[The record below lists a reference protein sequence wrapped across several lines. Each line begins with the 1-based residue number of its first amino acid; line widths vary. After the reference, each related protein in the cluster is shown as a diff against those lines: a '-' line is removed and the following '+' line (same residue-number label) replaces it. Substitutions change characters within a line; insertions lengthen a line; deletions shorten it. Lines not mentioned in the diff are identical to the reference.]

1 MTAPLD
7 RAPVTDLPANNKG
20 RDRTHWLYLAVIFA
34 VIAGV
39 IVGLTAPST
48 GKSLT
53 VLGTVFVN
61 LIKMMIAPVIFCTI
75 VLGIG
80 SVRKAAAVSKV
91 GGLAL
96 AYFLTMSSVA
106 LGIGLIVGNLLSPG
120 RDLHLRPGAVGSG
133 AALAGQ
139 AAESHGIAGFIQQII
154 PRSLPSA
161 LTEGNVLQVLLV
173 ALLVGFAVQGLGPA
187 GESIL
192 RAVEN
197 LQKLV
202 FKVLVMVLWLAP
214 IGAFGAIAN
223 IVATTGFNAVTNL
236 LLLMAGFYLTCVV
249 FVFGVL
255 GVLLRI
261 VSGLSIFRLLR
272 YLAREYLLI
281 FATSSSEVVLPRLI
295 TKMKHLGVQ
304 SSTVGVVVPTGYSFN
319 LDGTAIYLTMA
330 SLFIADAMGHRLTW
344 GEQIA
349 LLAFM
354 IIASKGAAG
363 VSGAGLAT
371 LAGGLQAH
379 RPELLDGVGLIV
391 GIDRFM
397 SEARS
402 LTNFSGNAVA
412 TILVASWTKTIDL
425 SKADEVLRGRDPF
438 DESTMVDPH
447 DEEPPAATPHG
458 GGVPTNPALC
468 DFEQVSLG
476 GLVGRPAARNAP
488 TWTGRGQLR
497 DTGDVDFARGTVQAG
512 CILLV
517 DVGIGGVFVGV
528 FVVGI
533 GVFNV
538 EILVEVLVVEVL
550 EVLVG
555 VELVLVFVG
564 VLGVLE
570 VRLGGVVE
578 VSGRL
583 IAGLLGEF
591 GSGLPGFLV
600 TATSQRGQARCHRL
614 EHGMLTGSVHG
625 DLGDHAPITGLFGPA
640 LFRSLAPP
648 STGLRLSPSRRGR
661 IDRVGV
667 QQDPAATAV
676 RTRCGERFDQ
686 SGSQPL
692 ASQLHQPQRRHLG
705 HLVAGA
711 IAGQRL
717 GQPAQHQVAVG
728 LQHHVDEV
736 DDHDAADIA
745 QPQLAHDLLGR
756 FQIVLGDRLLEVAPG
771 SGEFTG
777 VDVNDRHGFGPVDH
791 QRPARRQPH
800 LAVHRFGQLL
810 VNAVHRE
817 DVRRGL
823 AIRPV
828 SGLVLGQLRNQFGSN
843 RIHVFIDRV
852 PSLVAGNDEA
862 DEVLV
867 EQVTDNLDQHVRF
880 FVQRHRSAR
889 GLLLGLLCLGLDLL
903 PAFP

>member
-80 SVRKAAAVSKV
+80 SVRKAAAVGKV

-173 ALLVGFAVQGLGPA
+173 ALLVGFAVHGLGPA

-476 GLVGRPAARNAP
+476 GLVGRPAGPQRA
-488 TWTGRGQLR
+488 
-497 DTGDVDFARGTVQAG
+497 DVDG
-512 CILLV
+512 
-517 DVGIGGVFVGV
+517 
-528 FVVGI
+528 
-533 GVFNV
+533 
-538 EILVEVLVVEVL
+538 
-550 EVLVG
+550 
-555 VELVLVFVG
+555 
-564 VLGVLE
+564 
-570 VRLGGVVE
+570 
-578 VSGRL
+578 
-583 IAGLLGEF
+583 
-591 GSGLPGFLV
+591 
-600 TATSQRGQARCHRL
+600 
-614 EHGMLTGSVHG
+614 
-625 DLGDHAPITGLFGPA
+625 
-640 LFRSLAPP
+640 
-648 STGLRLSPSRRGR
+648 
-661 IDRVGV
+661 
-667 QQDPAATAV
+667 
-676 RTRCGERFDQ
+676 
-686 SGSQPL
+686 
-692 ASQLHQPQRRHLG
+692 
-705 HLVAGA
+705 
-711 IAGQRL
+711 
-717 GQPAQHQVAVG
+717 
-728 LQHHVDEV
+728 
-736 DDHDAADIA
+736 
-745 QPQLAHDLLGR
+745 
-756 FQIVLGDRLLEVAPG
+756 
-771 SGEFTG
+771 
-777 VDVNDRHGFGPVDH
+777 
-791 QRPARRQPH
+791 
-800 LAVHRFGQLL
+800 
-810 VNAVHRE
+810 
-817 DVRRGL
+817 
-823 AIRPV
+823 
-828 SGLVLGQLRNQFGSN
+828 
-843 RIHVFIDRV
+843 
-852 PSLVAGNDEA
+852 
-862 DEVLV
+862 
-867 EQVTDNLDQHVRF
+867 
-880 FVQRHRSAR
+880 
-889 GLLLGLLCLGLDLL
+889 
-903 PAFP
+903 